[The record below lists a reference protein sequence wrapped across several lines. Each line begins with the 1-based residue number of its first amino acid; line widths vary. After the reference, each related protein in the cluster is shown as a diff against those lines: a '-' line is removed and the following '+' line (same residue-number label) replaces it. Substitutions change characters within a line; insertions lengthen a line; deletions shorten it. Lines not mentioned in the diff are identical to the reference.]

1 MQNVEG
7 FIHMTNLRSLL
18 IASAALALTAVSAQA
33 DPAAGSYKL
42 AVGANTTCAI
52 NLAADGSATYAG
64 DCAQGS
70 GVARWQAK
78 FNGVEL
84 KTARGETVALLKGK
98 DGAYTGT
105 RFEDGRTLTL
115 SADGNAVASTH

>member
-1 MQNVEG
+1 
-7 FIHMTNLRSLL
+7 MTSLRSLL
-18 IASAALALTAVSAQA
+18 IASAALAFTAVSAQA

-42 AVGANTTCAI
+42 AIGGSTCAI
-52 NLAADGSATYAG
+52 NLAADGSAAYAG
-64 DCAQGS
+64 DCAQGA

-84 KTARGETVALLKGK
+84 KTAGGETVALLKGK
-98 DGAYTGT
+98 DGSYTGT
-105 RFEDGRTLTL
+105 RFEDGRALTL